1 MQTHQYAKH
10 GDHRIEQDQN
20 FEMQIYNQNFEKDAK
35 ISKPLELEPISEL
48 FLFV

>member
-20 FEMQIYNQNFEKDAK
+20 FEKDAK
-35 ISKPLELEPISEL
+35 ISKPLELEPISEM